1 MALDTFNYCL
11 NVLGGGSS
19 FTNQS
24 NVRTVS
30 FGNGFQQ
37 IGTGGYRTNKRTYS
51 VSYVGREWNAVMQ
64 FAFDH
69 IITPFAWTTP
79 QGELKLFVVQQDSI
93 NVTPT
98 TKEVQTVNMQFVEV
112 FTSMS

>member
-1 MALDTFNYCL
+1 MALDTFSYCL
-11 NVLGGGSS
+11 NVLNGGSA
-19 FTNQS
+19 FTNSS

-64 FAFDH
+64 FAFNH

-93 NVTPT
+93 SVTPT
-98 TKEVQTVNMQFVEV
+98 TKQVQTVNMQFIEV